1 MMDEPTPPEPDGR
14 IVRALQARHAV
25 FERMLGEELARPR
38 PDEALVKRLKRA
50 KLAIRDRL
58 HRMAVATGRPSR
70 LATA

>member
-1 MMDEPTPPEPDGR
+1 MAETTPTEPDPR
-14 IVRALQARHAV
+14 VVRALHARHAI

-38 PDEALVKRLKRA
+38 PDDALVKRLKRA

-70 LATA
+70 LAAA

>member
-1 MMDEPTPPEPDGR
+1 
-14 IVRALQARHAV
+14 LHARHAI

-38 PDEALVKRLKRA
+38 PDDALVKRLKRA

-70 LATA
+70 LAAA

>member
-1 MMDEPTPPEPDGR
+1 MAETPPTEPDPR
-14 IVRALQARHAV
+14 VVRALHERHAA

-38 PDEALVKRLKRA
+38 PDDALVKRLKRA

-70 LATA
+70 FAAA